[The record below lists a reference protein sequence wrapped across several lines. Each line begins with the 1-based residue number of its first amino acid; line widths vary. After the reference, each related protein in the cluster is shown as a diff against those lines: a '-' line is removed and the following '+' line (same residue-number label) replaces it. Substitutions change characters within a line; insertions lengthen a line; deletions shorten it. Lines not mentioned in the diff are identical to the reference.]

1 VAIEIRPLRETDDRT
16 AFRSGDPDLDRFFAR
31 YAGQNQFRH
40 HIGTTY
46 LALEAGRTLGYA
58 TVAPGNLEADALPIT
73 VRRALP
79 RYPLPVLR
87 LARLAVDVTAQG
99 QGVGKT
105 LLRHAELPAFL
116 AQGLDAGFTGLRL
129 FVAHD
134 YRDRRAARVGFFH
147 LRFEA
152 ASSAVLGDAETGLAQ
167 GFGDAKRGA
176 GRPSPWFTR

>member
-105 LLRHAELPAFL
+105 LLRHVFL
-116 AQGLDAGFTGLRL
+116 LALQMSQEYGCVGVVVDAK
-129 FVAHD
+129 
-134 YRDRRAARVGFFH
+134 RDAVEFYARVGFSP
-147 LRFEA
+147 LEVTEGEIEA
-152 ASSAVLGDAETGLAQ
+152 
-167 GFGDAKRGA
+167 
-176 GRPSPWFTR
+176 RPKPAPLFLPIELVAAALVP